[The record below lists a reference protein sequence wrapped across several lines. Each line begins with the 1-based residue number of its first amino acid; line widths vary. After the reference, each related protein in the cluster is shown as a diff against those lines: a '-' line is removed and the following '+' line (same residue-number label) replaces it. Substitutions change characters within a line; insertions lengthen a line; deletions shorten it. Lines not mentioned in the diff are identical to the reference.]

1 MPSPAFVMSVAAPLV
16 AAGIRILLPGTL
28 GAEADL
34 VWLLALVPVF
44 VLPRHLGWRGE
55 AYAIG
60 WVALLVVLVSMGV
73 ALRDGVAIDWTR
85 LGAVVV
91 VVAACGLGAGLQLQW
106 LRGQFAGGAT
116 PSAVGPTPS
125 AVGPET
131 KALPESRVV
140 SVLLDKYFAASRR
153 HPPFA
158 VALFEIDD
166 LEARRKL
173 GGEAAVERAFAAAEA
188 ALRADSRSADV
199 VGRWGES
206 RFLVLLPGADLRGAH
221 RFGCRVFEALTEQDA
236 PPEGRIRLNG
246 GVAAI
251 DEAVATSGD
260 LVHRA
265 ERAVDAA
272 HGIGGG
278 ALVLFRGGSK
288 VGLVEPGMT
297 VLEPDGRL
305 REIHRAV

>member
-16 AAGIRILLPGTL
+16 AAGIRILLPATF
-28 GAEADL
+28 GAAADL

-60 WVALLVVLVSMGV
+60 WIALLVVLVSLGV
-73 ALRDGVAIDWTR
+73 ALRDGVAVDGTR
-85 LGAVVV
+85 VGAVLV

-106 LRGQFAGGAT
+106 LRGQLAGGPA
-116 PSAVGPTPS
+116 SSSV
-125 AVGPET
+125 PEA
-131 KALPESRVV
+131 KALPETGVV
-140 SVLLDKYFAASRR
+140 SVLLDKYFAAARR

-166 LEARRKL
+166 LQARRNL

-221 RFGCRVFEALTEQDA
+221 RYGRRVFEALTEQEA

-278 ALVLFRGGSK
+278 ALVLFRGGST

-297 VLEPDGRL
+297 VMEPDGRL

>member
-1 MPSPAFVMSVAAPLV
+1 MPSPAFVMSVSAPLV
-16 AAGIRILLPGTL
+16 AAGLRILLPATF
-28 GAEADL
+28 GAAIDL
-34 VWLLALVPVF
+34 VWLLGLVPVF

-60 WVALLVVLVSMGV
+60 WIALLVVLVSLGV
-73 ALRDGVAIDWTR
+73 ALRDGVAVDWTR
-85 LGAVVV
+85 VGAVVV

-106 LRGQFAGGAT
+106 LRGQLAGA
-116 PSAVGPTPS
+116 PTPS
-125 AVGPET
+125 AAVREA
-131 KALPESRVV
+131 KALPGTGVV
-140 SVLLDKYFAASRR
+140 SVLLDKYFAAARR

-166 LEARRKL
+166 LRARRNL

-221 RFGCRVFEALTEQDA
+221 RFGRRVFEALTEQEA

-251 DEAVATSGD
+251 DDAVATAGD

-278 ALVLFRGGSK
+278 ALVLFRGSSS
-288 VGLVEPGMT
+288 VGFVEPGMT
-297 VLEPDGRL
+297 VMEPDGRL